1 MMRTEAFPKSPSR
14 MVRLATGAVLAASLV
29 LFPGLLCPATE
40 YLTLDKALEYAF
52 RNSPSIQEA
61 SFRLE
66 TSQQNL
72 MAQQAG
78 LKSQFNLTLTPLSI
92 SNTRNFNDLTSSY
105 FYQTLAKSEA
115 RFSIT
120 QPIKWT
126 DGTITLSDRFNWQ
139 EASSTYTGGDKTR
152 TFNNSLTLR
161 LNQPLFT
168 YNRTKMNLEELK
180 LSLENATLNHAIQ
193 KLAIERQ
200 VTQQF
205 LNLFYLR
212 EGVKIAEEEYKNA
225 GESFAIIESKVQ
237 AGISARGELYQADL
251 TQSNSLAS
259 LENKQ
264 IQFENALDQFKIL
277 IGLPLN
283 EDVEA
288 VADIRKSIVAVDLA
302 KAIGNGLEYRMELRQ
317 SEISIRNALNDLI
330 VAGSL
335 NEFKASVDMTLGLTG
350 VNEALKNIY
359 DAPDVDKLVA
369 VTLNIPIF
377 DWGQK
382 KHVLAASRAQVDIQ
396 KLSASEEE
404 KQIEVDIRQAHRNLQ
419 NQERQIEIAEK
430 NITNAQLTYDI
441 NLLRYKNGDL
451 SSKDMEYYQLQLSQQ
466 KLNEVSALINYKL
479 ALLDIKI
486 RSLWDFERD
495 MAVKDIL

>member
-1 MMRTEAFPKSPSR
+1 MKTEALPKSRSR
-14 MVRLATGAVLAASLV
+14 TARLATGTVLVAALV
-29 LFPGLLCPATE
+29 LFPSLLRPATE
-40 YLTLDKALEYAF
+40 YLTLEKALQYAF

-126 DGTITLSDRFNWQ
+126 DGTITLSNRFNWQ

-161 LNQPLFT
+161 LSQPLFT
-168 YNRTKMNLEELK
+168 YNRTKMNLEELE
-180 LSLENATLNHAIQ
+180 LALENAKLNHAIQ

-205 LNLFYLR
+205 LNLYYLR
-212 EGVKIAEEEYKNA
+212 EGVKIAEDEYKNA
-225 GESFAIIESKVQ
+225 GESFAIIESKVL
-237 AGISARGELYQADL
+237 AGISSKGELYQADL
-251 TQSNSLAS
+251 TRSNSLAS

-264 IQFENALDQFKIL
+264 IQFENAVDQFKIL
-277 IGLPLN
+277 VGLPLN
-283 EDVEA
+283 EDIEV
-288 VADIRKSIVAVDLA
+288 VADIRKSIVAVDVM
-302 KAIGNGLEYRMELRQ
+302 KALQYGLENRMELRQ
-317 SEISIRNALNDLI
+317 QDIAIRNALNDLI
-330 VAGSL
+330 VAGAL

-359 DAPDVDKLVA
+359 GAPDVDKLIA

-382 KHVLAASRAQVDIQ
+382 KHVLAAGRAQVDIQ
-396 KLSASEEE
+396 KLSASEER
-404 KQIEVDIRQAHRNLQ
+404 KQIEVDIRQAHRSLQ

-495 MAVKDIL
+495 MAIIDIL

>member
-1 MMRTEAFPKSPSR
+1 MMRTRTSPINR
-14 MVRLATGAVLAASLV
+14 TRIARFAAGKALVVALV
-29 LFPGLLCPATE
+29 LLPGLLHPATE

-52 RNSPSIQEA
+52 RNSPSTQEA

-78 LKSQFNLTLTPLSI
+78 LKSQFNLTLTPISI

-105 FYQTLAKSEA
+105 FYQTLTKSEA

-126 DGTITLSDRFNWQ
+126 DGTITLSNRFNWQ

-168 YNRTKMNLEELK
+168 YNRTKMNLEELE
-180 LSLENATLNHAIQ
+180 LALENSRLNYAVQ

-205 LNLFYLR
+205 LNLYYLR
-212 EGVKIAEEEYKNA
+212 EGVKIAEDEYKNA
-225 GESFAIIESKVQ
+225 GESFTIIESKVL

-251 TQSNSLAS
+251 TRSNSLAS

-264 IQFENALDQFKIL
+264 IQFENAVDQFKIL
-277 IGLPLN
+277 VGLPLT
-283 EDVEA
+283 EDIEV
-288 VADIRKSIVAVDLA
+288 VADIRKSIVAVDVA
-302 KAIGNGLEYRMELRQ
+302 KALEYGLDNRMELRQ
-317 SEISIRNALNDLI
+317 AEISIRNALNDLI

-359 DAPDVDKLVA
+359 DSPDVDKLIA

-396 KLSASEEE
+396 KLSASEER
-404 KQIEVDIRQAHRNLQ
+404 KQIEVDIRQAHRNLK

-430 NITNAQLTYDI
+430 NIKNAQLTYEI
-441 NLLRYKNGDL
+441 NLQRYKNGDL

-495 MAVKDIL
+495 MAIKDTF